1 MLQAVVLHYRVAF
14 VSSGKRRYH
23 VWATMGPIRFIVVTV
38 LLFLAPQES
47 KSQQTDNR
55 QREIARHA
63 QQAQRFL
70 HENHPDQA
78 IPEFR
83 AILTIDPNNVDARA
97 NLGVLL
103 FFRGDYT
110 PAIPELQAALKLKPA
125 LWKVEALLGIA
136 QKRTGNIRS
145 AITNLEQSFPK
156 LGEKDIQIEVGMEL
170 VEVYSGTNDLD
181 KAARIV
187 DVLRNKY
194 PTDVGVL
201 YASYR
206 IHSDLAEESMLSLSL
221 VAPHSGQMHQ
231 IMAHELAKQGQ
242 MEAAIGNF
250 REALRID
257 PKLPGIHFEL
267 AEALNASDS
276 QEDKVEA
283 KHEYETALSSNPLDE
298 KSECRLGAIAYQ
310 TGDLQ
315 GSVSHYTRAAQ
326 LQPDD
331 SEALL
336 GLAKDLIEMK
346 ETQKAQGLLERAV
359 QVDPTN
365 VVAHFRLA
373 SVYRLQGKTDDAKR
387 ELEEYQKLKDMKD
400 KLRKIYQQMRVQPME
415 RDSEEESR

>member
-83 AILTIDPNNVDARA
+83 GILTIDPNNVYARA

-206 IHSDLAEESMLSLSL
+206 IHSDLAGESMLSLSL

>member
-1 MLQAVVLHYRVAF
+1 VRSGGRFCTTEVAF
-14 VSSGKRRYH
+14 VSPGKRRYH
-23 VWATMGPIRFIVVTV
+23 VWATMGPIRLIVVIV
-38 LLFLAPQES
+38 LFLAAQES
-47 KSQQTDNR
+47 KSQQTDSR

-70 HENHPDQA
+70 RENHPDQA

-83 AILTIDPNNVDARA
+83 AILTVDANNVDARA

-103 FFRGDYT
+103 FFRADYAL
-110 PAIPELQAALKLKPA
+110 AIPELQAALKLKPTV
-125 LWKVEALLGIA
+125 WKVEALLGMA
-136 QKRTGNIRS
+136 QKRTGNVKS
-145 AITNLEQSFPK
+145 AVTNLEQSFPK
-156 LGEKDIQIEVGMEL
+156 VGEQDIQIEVGMEL
-170 VEVYSGTNDLD
+170 VEIYSGTNDLD

-187 DVLRNKY
+187 DLLRNKY

-206 IHSDLAEESMLSLSL
+206 IHSDLAGESMLSLSL

-276 QEDKVEA
+276 QEERVEA

-315 GSVSHYTRAAQ
+315 SSLSHYTRAAQ

-336 GLAKDLIEMK
+336 GLAKDLLEMK

-359 QVDPTN
+359 QVDPTS

-373 SVYRLQGKTDDAKR
+373 TVYRLQGKIADAKR
-387 ELEEYQKLKDMKD
+387 ELEEYQKLKDMKA
-400 KLRKIYQQMRVQPME
+400 KLRKIYQQMRVQPMKQ
-415 RDSEEESR
+415 DSEEELP

>member
-1 MLQAVVLHYRVAF
+1 MRSSGRFCTTEVAF
-14 VSSGKRRYH
+14 VSPGKRRYH
-23 VWATMGPIRFIVVTV
+23 VWATMGPIRLIVVIV
-38 LLFLAPQES
+38 LFLAAQES
-47 KSQQTDNR
+47 KSQQTDSR

-70 HENHPDQA
+70 RENHPDQA

-83 AILTIDPNNVDARA
+83 AILTVDPNNVDARA

-103 FFRGDYT
+103 FFRGDYAL
-110 PAIPELQAALKLKPA
+110 AIPELQAALKLKPT
-125 LWKVEALLGIA
+125 LWKVEALLGMA
-136 QKRTGNIRS
+136 QKRTGNVKS
-145 AITNLEQSFPK
+145 AITDLEQSFPK
-156 LGEKDIQIEVGMEL
+156 VGEQDIQIEVGMEL
-170 VEVYSGTNDLD
+170 VEIYSGTNDLD

-187 DVLRNKY
+187 DLLRNKY
-194 PTDVGVL
+194 PTDVGVV

-206 IHSDLAEESMLSLSL
+206 IHSDLAGESMLSLSL

-276 QEDKVEA
+276 QEERVEA

-315 GSVSHYTRAAQ
+315 SSLSHYTRAAQ

-336 GLAKDLIEMK
+336 GLAKDLLEVK

-359 QVDPTN
+359 QVDPTSG
-365 VVAHFRLA
+365 VAHFRLA
-373 SVYRLQGKTDDAKR
+373 TVYRLQGKIADAKR
-387 ELEEYQKLKDMKD
+387 ELEEYQKLKDMKA
-400 KLRKIYQQMRVQPME
+400 KLRKIYQQMRVQPMKQ
-415 RDSEEESR
+415 DSEEESP

>member
-1 MLQAVVLHYRVAF
+1 
-14 VSSGKRRYH
+14 
-23 VWATMGPIRFIVVTV
+23 MGPIRLIVVIV
-38 LLFLAPQES
+38 LFLAAQES
-47 KSQQTDNR
+47 KSQQTDSR

-70 HENHPDQA
+70 RENHPDQA

-83 AILTIDPNNVDARA
+83 AILTVDPNNVDARA

-103 FFRGDYT
+103 FFRGDYAL
-110 PAIPELQAALKLKPA
+110 AIPELQAALKLKPT
-125 LWKVEALLGIA
+125 LWKVEALLGMA
-136 QKRTGNIRS
+136 QKRTGNVKS
-145 AITNLEQSFPK
+145 AITDLEQSFPK
-156 LGEKDIQIEVGMEL
+156 VGEQDIQIEVGMEL
-170 VEVYSGTNDLD
+170 VEIYSGTNDLD

-187 DVLRNKY
+187 DLLRNKY
-194 PTDVGVL
+194 PTDVGVV

-206 IHSDLAEESMLSLSL
+206 IHSDLAGESMLSLSL

-276 QEDKVEA
+276 QEERVEA

-315 GSVSHYTRAAQ
+315 SSLSHYTRAAQ

-336 GLAKDLIEMK
+336 GLAKDLLEVK

-359 QVDPTN
+359 QVDPTSG
-365 VVAHFRLA
+365 VAHFRLA
-373 SVYRLQGKTDDAKR
+373 TVYRLQGKIADAKR
-387 ELEEYQKLKDMKD
+387 ELEEYQKLKDMKA
-400 KLRKIYQQMRVQPME
+400 KLRKIYQQMRVQPMKQ
-415 RDSEEESR
+415 DSEEESP

>member
-1 MLQAVVLHYRVAF
+1 VRSSGRFCTTEVAF
-14 VSSGKRRYH
+14 VSPGKRRYH
-23 VWATMGPIRFIVVTV
+23 VWATMGPIRLIVVIV
-38 LLFLAPQES
+38 LFLAAQES
-47 KSQQTDNR
+47 KSQQTDSR

-70 HENHPDQA
+70 RENHPDQA

-83 AILTIDPNNVDARA
+83 AILTVDANNVDARA

-103 FFRGDYT
+103 FFRADYAL
-110 PAIPELQAALKLKPA
+110 AIPELQAALKLKPTV
-125 LWKVEALLGIA
+125 WKVEALLGMA
-136 QKRTGNIRS
+136 QKRTGNVKS
-145 AITNLEQSFPK
+145 AVTNLEQSFPK
-156 LGEKDIQIEVGMEL
+156 VGEQDIQIEVGMEL
-170 VEVYSGTNDLD
+170 VEIYSGTNDLD

-187 DVLRNKY
+187 DLLRNKY

-206 IHSDLAEESMLSLSL
+206 IHSDLAGESMLSLSL

-276 QEDKVEA
+276 QEERVEA

-315 GSVSHYTRAAQ
+315 SSLSHYTRAAQ

-336 GLAKDLIEMK
+336 GLAKDLLEMK

-359 QVDPTN
+359 QVDPTS

-373 SVYRLQGKTDDAKR
+373 TVYRLQGKIADAKR
-387 ELEEYQKLKDMKD
+387 ELEEYQKLKDMKA
-400 KLRKIYQQMRVQPME
+400 KLRKIYQQMRVQPMKQ
-415 RDSEEESR
+415 DSEEELP

>member
-1 MLQAVVLHYRVAF
+1 
-14 VSSGKRRYH
+14 
-23 VWATMGPIRFIVVTV
+23 MGPIRLIVVIV
-38 LLFLAPQES
+38 LFLAAQES
-47 KSQQTDNR
+47 KSQQTDSR

-70 HENHPDQA
+70 RENHPDQA

-83 AILTIDPNNVDARA
+83 AILTVDANNVDARA

-103 FFRGDYT
+103 FFRADYAL
-110 PAIPELQAALKLKPA
+110 AIPELQAALKLKPTV
-125 LWKVEALLGIA
+125 WKVEALLGMA
-136 QKRTGNIRS
+136 QKRTGNVKS
-145 AITNLEQSFPK
+145 AVTNLEQSFPK
-156 LGEKDIQIEVGMEL
+156 VGEQDIQIEVGMEL
-170 VEVYSGTNDLD
+170 VEIYSGTNDLD

-187 DVLRNKY
+187 DLLRNKY

-206 IHSDLAEESMLSLSL
+206 IHSDLAGESMLSLSL

-276 QEDKVEA
+276 QEERVEA

-315 GSVSHYTRAAQ
+315 SSLSHYTRAAQ

-336 GLAKDLIEMK
+336 GLAKDLLERK

-359 QVDPTN
+359 QVDPTS

-373 SVYRLQGKTDDAKR
+373 TVYRLQGKIADAKR
-387 ELEEYQKLKDMKD
+387 ELEEYQKLKDMKA
-400 KLRKIYQQMRVQPME
+400 KLRKIYQQMRVQPMKQ
-415 RDSEEESR
+415 DSEEELP

>member
-1 MLQAVVLHYRVAF
+1 
-14 VSSGKRRYH
+14 
-23 VWATMGPIRFIVVTV
+23 MGPIRLIVVIV
-38 LLFLAPQES
+38 LFLAAQES
-47 KSQQTDNR
+47 KSQQTDSR

-70 HENHPDQA
+70 RENHPDQA

-83 AILTIDPNNVDARA
+83 AILTVDANNVDARA

-103 FFRGDYT
+103 FFRADYAL
-110 PAIPELQAALKLKPA
+110 AIPELQAALKLKPTV
-125 LWKVEALLGIA
+125 WKVEALLGMA
-136 QKRTGNIRS
+136 QKRTGNVKS
-145 AITNLEQSFPK
+145 AVTNLEQSFPK
-156 LGEKDIQIEVGMEL
+156 VGEQDIQIEVGMEL
-170 VEVYSGTNDLD
+170 VEIYSGTNDLD

-187 DVLRNKY
+187 DLLRNKY

-206 IHSDLAEESMLSLSL
+206 IHSDLAGESMLSLSL

-276 QEDKVEA
+276 QEERVEA

-315 GSVSHYTRAAQ
+315 SSLSHYTRAAQ

-336 GLAKDLIEMK
+336 GLAKDLLEMK

-359 QVDPTN
+359 QVDPTS

-373 SVYRLQGKTDDAKR
+373 TVYRLQGKIADAKR
-387 ELEEYQKLKDMKD
+387 ELEEYQKLKDMKA
-400 KLRKIYQQMRVQPME
+400 KLRKIYQQMRVQPMKQ
-415 RDSEEESR
+415 DSEEELP

>member
-1 MLQAVVLHYRVAF
+1 
-14 VSSGKRRYH
+14 
-23 VWATMGPIRFIVVTV
+23 MGPIRLIVVIV
-38 LLFLAPQES
+38 LFLAAQES
-47 KSQQTDNR
+47 KSQQTDSR

-70 HENHPDQA
+70 RENHPDQA

-83 AILTIDPNNVDARA
+83 AILTVDPNNVDARA

-103 FFRGDYT
+103 FFRGDYAL
-110 PAIPELQAALKLKPA
+110 AIPELQAALKLKPT
-125 LWKVEALLGIA
+125 LWKVEALLGMA
-136 QKRTGNIRS
+136 QKRTGNVKS
-145 AITNLEQSFPK
+145 AITDLEQSFPK
-156 LGEKDIQIEVGMEL
+156 VGEQDIQIEVGMEL
-170 VEVYSGTNDLD
+170 VEIYSGTNDLD

-187 DVLRNKY
+187 DLLRNKY
-194 PTDVGVL
+194 PTDVGVV

-206 IHSDLAEESMLSLSL
+206 IHSDLAGESMLSLSL

-276 QEDKVEA
+276 QEERVEA

-310 TGDLQ
+310 AGDLQ
-315 GSVSHYTRAAQ
+315 SSLSHYTRAAQ

-336 GLAKDLIEMK
+336 GLAKDLLEMK

-359 QVDPTN
+359 QVDPTS

-373 SVYRLQGKTDDAKR
+373 TVYRLQGKIADAKR
-387 ELEEYQKLKDMKD
+387 ELEEYQKLKDMKA
-400 KLRKIYQQMRVQPME
+400 KLRKIYQQMRVQPMKQ
-415 RDSEEESR
+415 DSEEESP